1 MGFKLHDHISMVP
14 TEYGSVLLDE
24 RTGAYF
30 QLNPTGTEVV
40 TGLIEQHDAAYV
52 ARKLVA
58 EYDIPEEQA
67 ASDVAALIAQLRE
80 AELVQP

>member
-1 MGFKLHDHISMVP
+1 MGFKLYDHISMVP

-30 QLNPTGTEVV
+30 QLNPTGTDVV
-40 TGLIEQHDAAYV
+40 TGLIEQHVAAHL

-58 EYDIPEEQA
+58 EYDIAEEQA
-67 ASDVAALIAQLRE
+67 ASDVAALIAQLRD